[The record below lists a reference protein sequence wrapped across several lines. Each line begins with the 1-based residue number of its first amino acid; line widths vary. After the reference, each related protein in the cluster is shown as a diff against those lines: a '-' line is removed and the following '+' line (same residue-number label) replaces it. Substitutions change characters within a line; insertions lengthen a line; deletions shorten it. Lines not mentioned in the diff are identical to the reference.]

1 MFFQKKEKQLAE
13 QAELGTLAQS
23 PWSQVRRRFR
33 ANRMALWSWR
43 VLLVLGFVALL
54 ADFIANEK
62 PLYCKLEGR
71 SYFPVC
77 KQYAVDLG
85 FAKWDPVFLQKSW
98 DEHEYEAA
106 VFPLILYSSS
116 SLDQKNNN
124 YRSPFGQQN
133 LKSWRWRHWL
143 GTDQSGRDV
152 AAGMVAGT
160 RVALLVGIISMG
172 IATVIGLLLGSL
184 AGYFGDRG
192 LRLGWPRLVLNLLA
206 LFFAWFFG
214 LKARGYQLSEAAKN
228 GGLGWEILKSLA
240 IVALV
245 FLLANGLAFLVKKLV
260 GDGRRKI
267 TLPLDLLIMRGI
279 EVMNSIPGLL
289 LLLALVALL
298 EKSSIFYVM
307 AIIGLLRL
315 TSIARY
321 LRAELLKIRNLGYIE
336 AARAMAFPDWRILW
350 RHALPNA
357 IGPVLITVA
366 FGVASAILLEAT
378 LSFLGIGLGAEGLT
392 WGSLLKM
399 ARQNHSAWWLA
410 VFPGAAIFVTVT
422 IFNLIGDGLSEAM
435 GER

>member
-1 MFFQKKEKQLAE
+1 MFFNKKADKLAT
-13 QAELGTLAQS
+13 AAALAQS
-23 PWSQVRRRFR
+23 PWSLVRRRFR
-33 ANRMALWSWR
+33 KRRLALWSWR
-43 VLLVLGFVALL
+43 VLLVLGFVALFG
-54 ADFIANEK
+54 DFIANEK
-62 PLYCKLEGR
+62 PLYCKLGGE
-71 SYFPVC
+71 SYFPVL
-77 KQYAVDLG
+77 KQYAVELG
-85 FAKWDPVFLQKSW
+85 FAKWNPVFLQKNW
-98 DEHEYEAA
+98 DEHEYEAV
-106 VFPLILYSSS
+106 VFPPIPYSSS
-116 SLDQKNNN
+116 SLDLKNNN

-172 IATVIGLLLGSL
+172 IATLIGLLLGSL
-184 AGYFGDRG
+184 AGYFGDDRMRVSWTG
-192 LRLGWPRLVLNLLA
+192 LLVNLLA
-206 LFFAWFFG
+206 VIFAWFYGF
-214 LKARGYQLSEAAKN
+214 KARGFTLSEAAKN
-228 GGLGWEILKSLA
+228 GGLGWELLKSLA

-245 FLLANGLAFLVKKLV
+245 FLVANGLSALVNKFL
-260 GDGRRKI
+260 RPRKI

-279 EVMNSIPGLL
+279 EVMNAIPGLL
-289 LLLALVALL
+289 LLLALVAVL

-307 AIIGLLRL
+307 AIIGLLRW

-336 AARAMAFPDWRILW
+336 SARAMGFPYWRILW

-357 IGPVLITVA
+357 LGPVLITVA
-366 FGVASAILLEAT
+366 FGIAAAILMEST
-378 LSFLGIGLGAEGLT
+378 LSFLGIGIGAEGLT
-392 WGSLLKM
+392 WGSLLKL
-399 ARQNHSAWWLA
+399 ARGNASAWWLA

>member
-1 MFFQKKEKQLAE
+1 MFFQKKANKLAE
-13 QAELGTLAQS
+13 QATLAQS
-23 PWSQVRRRFR
+23 PWSLVRRRFR
-33 ANRMALWSWR
+33 KRRLALWSWR
-43 VLLVLGFVALL
+43 VLLVLGFVALFG
-54 ADFIANEK
+54 DFIANEK
-62 PLYCKLEGR
+62 PLYCKLGGEAF
-71 SYFPVC
+71 FPVL
-77 KQYAVDLG
+77 KQYAVDMG
-85 FAKWDPVFLQKSW
+85 FAKWNPIFLQKSW
-98 DEHEYEAA
+98 DEHEYEAV
-106 VFPLILYSSS
+106 VFPIIPYSSS
-116 SLDQKNNN
+116 SLDLKNNN
-124 YRSPFGQQN
+124 YRSPFGQQT

-172 IATVIGLLLGSL
+172 IATLIGLLLGSL
-184 AGYFGDRG
+184 AGYFGDDRMWVS
-192 LRLGWPRLVLNLLA
+192 WPGLVLNLLA
-206 LFFAWFFG
+206 AFFAWFYGF
-214 LKARGYQLSEAAKN
+214 KARGFTLSEAAKQ
-228 GGLGWEILKSLA
+228 GGLGGELLKSLA

-245 FLLANGLAFLVKKLV
+245 FLVANGLSALFNKFVQT
-260 GDGRRKI
+260 RKI
-267 TLPLDLLIMRGI
+267 TLPLDLLIMRAI

-289 LLLALVALL
+289 LLLALVAVL
-298 EKSSIFYVM
+298 EKSSISYVM
-307 AIIGLLRL
+307 AIIGLLRW

-336 AARAMAFPDWRILW
+336 AARAMAFPNRRILL

-366 FGVASAILLEAT
+366 FGVASAILLEST

>member
-1 MFFQKKEKQLAE
+1 
-13 QAELGTLAQS
+13 
-23 PWSQVRRRFR
+23 
-33 ANRMALWSWR
+33 MALWSWR
-43 VLLVLGFVALL
+43 VLLVLGFVGLF
-54 ADFIANEK
+54 ADFIANDK
-62 PLYCKLEGR
+62 PLYCKLGGTT
-71 SYFPVC
+71 YFPVF

-85 FAKWDPVFLQKSW
+85 FAKLDTVFLQKGW

-106 VFPLILYSSS
+106 VFPPIPYSSS
-116 SLDQKNNN
+116 SLDLKNNN
-124 YRSPFGQQN
+124 YRSPFGQQT

-152 AAGMVAGT
+152 AAGMVSGT

-172 IATVIGLLLGSL
+172 IATAIGLLLGSL
-184 AGYFGDRG
+184 AGYFGDERM
-192 LRLGWPRLVLNLLA
+192 RVSPVRLVLNLLA
-206 LFFAWFFG
+206 LFFAWFYGF
-214 LKARGYQLSEAAKN
+214 KARGFTLSEAAKN
-228 GGLGWEILKSLA
+228 GGLGWELLKSLA
-240 IVALV
+240 IVTLV
-245 FLLANGLAFLVKKLV
+245 FLVANGLAFLVKKLS
-260 GDGRRKI
+260 GGRGRKV
-267 TLPLDLLIMRGI
+267 TLPLDLLIMRCI

-289 LLLALVALL
+289 LLLAMVAVL

-307 AIIGLLRL
+307 AIIGLLRW

-336 AARAMAFPDWRILW
+336 AARAMAFPNRRILW

-366 FGVASAILLEAT
+366 FGVASAILMEST
-378 LSFLGIGLGAEGLT
+378 LSFLGIGIGADGLT

-399 ARQNHSAWWLA
+399 SRNHAGAWWLA
-410 VFPGAAIFVTVT
+410 VFPGAAIFVTVM

>member
-13 QAELGTLAQS
+13 QAERGSLAQS
-23 PWSQVRRRFR
+23 PWSQVRSRFR

-43 VLLVLGFVALL
+43 VLLVLGLVALF

-62 PLYCKLEGR
+62 PLYCKLGGEAF
-71 SYFPVC
+71 FPVF

-106 VFPLILYSSS
+106 IFPPIPYSSA

-124 YRSPFGQQN
+124 YRSPFGQQT

-143 GTDQSGRDV
+143 GTDRSGRDV
-152 AAGMVAGT
+152 AAGMVYGT

-172 IATVIGLLLGSL
+172 IATLIGLLLGSL
-184 AGYFGDRG
+184 AGYFGDDRMRVSWLG
-192 LRLGWPRLVLNLLA
+192 LGLNLLA
-206 LFFAWFFG
+206 AFFAWFYGF
-214 LKARGYQLSEAAKN
+214 KARGFTLSEAAKT
-228 GGLGWEILKSLA
+228 GGLGGELLKSLA

-245 FLLANGLAFLVKKLV
+245 FLVANGLSALFNKFVQT
-260 GDGRRKI
+260 RKI
-267 TLPLDLLIMRGI
+267 TLPLDLLIMRAI

-289 LLLALVALL
+289 LLLALVAVL

-307 AIIGLLRL
+307 AIIGLLRW

-336 AARAMAFPDWRILW
+336 AARAMAFPNRRILL

-422 IFNLIGDGLSEAM
+422 IFNLIGDGLGEAV

>member
-13 QAELGTLAQS
+13 QAERGTLAQS
-23 PWSQVRRRFR
+23 PWTQLRRRFR
-33 ANRMALWSWR
+33 KRRLALWSWR
-43 VLLVLGFVALL
+43 VLLVLGFVALFG
-54 ADFIANEK
+54 DFIANEK
-62 PLYCKLEGR
+62 PLYCKLGGEAF
-71 SYFPVC
+71 FPVF

-98 DEHEYEAA
+98 DEHEYEAV
-106 VFPLILYSSS
+106 VFPPIPYSSS

-124 YRSPFGQQN
+124 YRSPFGQQK

-152 AAGMVAGT
+152 AAGMVYGT

-172 IATVIGLLLGSL
+172 IATLIGLLLGSL
-184 AGYFGDRG
+184 AGYFGDDRMRVSWLG
-192 LRLGWPRLVLNLLA
+192 LGLNLLA
-206 LFFAWFFG
+206 AFFAWFYGF
-214 LKARGYQLSEAAKN
+214 KARGFTLSEAAKT
-228 GGLGWEILKSLA
+228 GGLGGELLKCLA

-245 FLLANGLAFLVKKLV
+245 FLVANGISALFNKFVQT
-260 GDGRRKI
+260 RKI
-267 TLPLDLLIMRGI
+267 TLPLDLLIMRAI

-289 LLLALVALL
+289 LLLALVAVL

-307 AIIGLLRL
+307 AIIGLLRW

-336 AARAMAFPDWRILW
+336 AARAMAFPNRRILL

-422 IFNLIGDGLSEAM
+422 IFNLIGDGLGEAM